1 MQHKIQKRMQD
12 SIQLYISCILI
23 LDFEMI
29 EIWLAEIDSH
39 TIYLIFLI
47 SVPEGVRWLYH
58 SEVYGAPSDD
68 ILLESI
74 VTRKYKEWTKVRKL
88 VRKNNTNT
96 KKPLFLA
103 IFEFLSGGDDGT
115 WTHTV
120 LPPPDFKSDASA
132 DSATSPYPL

>member
-1 MQHKIQKRMQD
+1 MYGYLLRHSFVSDLRAAGVPEYIIQKFMGHKPGSAVTQ
-12 SIQLYISCILI
+12 
-23 LDFEMI
+23 
-29 EIWLAEIDSH
+29 
-39 TIYLIFLI
+39 
-47 SVPEGVRWLYH
+47 
-58 SEVYGAPSDD
+58 VYGSPSDD

-88 VRKNNTNT
+88 VRKNNANI
-96 KKPLFLA
+96 KKPHIYA
-103 IFEFLSGGDDGT
+103 IFESLSGGDDGT